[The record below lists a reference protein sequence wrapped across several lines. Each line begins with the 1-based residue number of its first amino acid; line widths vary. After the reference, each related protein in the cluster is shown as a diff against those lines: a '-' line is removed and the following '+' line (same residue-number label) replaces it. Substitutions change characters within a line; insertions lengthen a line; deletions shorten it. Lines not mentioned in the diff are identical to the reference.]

1 MGLFQKAVET
11 YDNMEHLTGVES
23 EAMKAALAPIGFITT
38 GVQIAITVTENGEFV
53 KAEHIFDI
61 FPDSNGKSQKQMKK
75 VIIPATE
82 DSAGRSSTSAKTTP
96 HPLCDKL
103 MYMCP
108 ENKESYDAYLKQ
120 LQDWC
125 ASEFAC
131 PKVKAILEYVKKG
144 TVRADVESVY
154 EKEKAK
160 EDDFVCWRVLSSDC
174 SEPEEVWK
182 SRSVIG
188 GRGLKSVCVRLV
200 MPIARRPPR
209 RGTWIEI
216 LQYEEGYRYNAV
228 VPRVGEFWLQGER
241 FPDQLISNT
250 IFDIIVLY
258 KQN

>member
-131 PKVKAILEYVKKG
+131 PKVKAIL
-144 TVRADVESVY
+144 
-154 EKEKAK
+154 
-160 EDDFVCWRVLSSDC
+160 
-174 SEPEEVWK
+174 
-182 SRSVIG
+182 
-188 GRGLKSVCVRLV
+188 
-200 MPIARRPPR
+200 
-209 RGTWIEI
+209 
-216 LQYEEGYRYNAV
+216 
-228 VPRVGEFWLQGER
+228 
-241 FPDQLISNT
+241 
-250 IFDIIVLY
+250 
-258 KQN
+258 